1 MTRKLVSYS
10 ILILILWETG
20 CNTVIIRPWTPPYK
34 SRSVHDVRVLLGKT
48 EGDLQIRGEG
58 IISVYDAN
66 DLLIKKGI
74 DIISLNVSRL
84 KAPIRFVS
92 EQSGNGL
99 EYKSLKVRGS
109 IQLVP
114 QNQGPAL
121 VVNVLPLEEY
131 LYAVVPSE
139 VPYTWPHEALKAQA
153 ICARTYAVREILNKK
168 NALYDVEA
176 NTNSQVYGGLEKE
189 HPSTTKAVQDTTG
202 VLAVY
207 EESPIQAFFHSNSG
221 GKTETPEN
229 VWGGKRI
236 PYLPTVASEF
246 DRAGDNFYWK
256 ESVSDDLI
264 RSKFSHLKLGEIQ
277 SIQVLSRTGSGRV
290 DLMELSGSEGSSRIR
305 GKEFRQVLGTPV
317 RSLRFGIQKEGNGYL
332 VKGMGSGH
340 GVGLSQWGSFG
351 MAKENF
357 NYVEILKHYYPGTD
371 LARITR

>member
-1 MTRKLVSYS
+1 MIRKLVLL
-10 ILILILWETG
+10 LILFFILLETG

-34 SRSVHDVRVLLGKT
+34 SRSVHEVRVLLGKT

-74 DIISLNVSRL
+74 DIISLDSSRL
-84 KAPIRFVS
+84 KAPIRFVG
-92 EQSGNGL
+92 ENAGL
-99 EYKSLKVRGS
+99 EHKSLKVRGA
-109 IQLVP
+109 IHLIP
-114 QNQGPAL
+114 QSQGPAL
-121 VVNVLPLEEY
+121 IVNVLPLEEY

-139 VPYTWPHEALKAQA
+139 VPYGWPMEALKAQA

-176 NTNSQVYGGLEKE
+176 TVNSQVYGGIEKE

-202 VLAVY
+202 VLAVF
-207 EESPIQAFFHSNSG
+207 EENPIQAFFHSNSG

-236 PYLPTVASEF
+236 PYLSTVASEF

-256 ESVSDDLI
+256 ETISQELI
-264 RSKFSHLKLGEIQ
+264 NSKFSNLKLGEIQ
-277 SIQVLSRTGSGRV
+277 SIQVLSRTASGRV

-305 GKEFRQVLGTPV
+305 GKEFRQTLGAPV

-351 MAKENF
+351 MAKENY
-357 NYVEILKHYYPGTD
+357 NYVEILRHYYPGTD

>member
-1 MTRKLVSYS
+1 MTRKLVLL
-10 ILILILWETG
+10 LILILVFLETG

-34 SRSVHDVRVLLGKT
+34 SRSVHEVRVLLGKS

-74 DIISLNVSRL
+74 DIISLDSSRL
-84 KAPIRFVS
+84 KAPIRFVGES
-92 EQSGNGL
+92 AGL
-99 EYKSLKVRGS
+99 EYKSIKVRGAL
-109 IQLVP
+109 QLIP
-114 QNQGPAL
+114 QSQGAAL
-121 VVNVLPLEEY
+121 IVNVLPLEEY

-139 VPYTWPHEALKAQA
+139 VPYTWPMEALKAQA

-176 NTNSQVYGGLEKE
+176 TTNSQVYGGIEKE

-202 VLAVY
+202 VMAVF
-207 EESPIQAFFHSNSG
+207 EENPIQAFFHSNSG

-236 PYLPTVASEF
+236 PYLSTVASEF

-256 ESVSDDLI
+256 ETISQELI
-264 RSKFSHLKLGEIQ
+264 NSKFSNLKLGEIQ
-277 SIQVLSRTGSGRV
+277 SIQVLSRTASGRV
-290 DLMELSGSEGSSRIR
+290 DLMEFSGSEGSSRIR
-305 GKEFRQVLGTPV
+305 GKEFRQTLGTPV

-357 NYVEILKHYYPGTD
+357 NYVEILRHYYPGTD

>member
-1 MTRKLVSYS
+1 MTRKLVLL
-10 ILILILWETG
+10 LILSIILLEVG

-34 SRSVHDVRVLLGKT
+34 SRSVHEVRVLLGKA

-74 DIISLNVSRL
+74 DIISLDASRL
-84 KAPIRFVS
+84 KAPIRFTG
-92 EQSGNGL
+92 ENPGL
-99 EYKSLKVRGS
+99 EFKSLKVRGS
-109 IQLVP
+109 IHLIP
-114 QNQGPAL
+114 QGQGPAL

-139 VPYTWPHEALKAQA
+139 VPYSWPMEALKAQA

-176 NTNSQVYGGLEKE
+176 TTNSQVYGGYEKE

-202 VLAVY
+202 VMAVY
-207 EESPIQAFFHSNSG
+207 DETPIQAFFHSNSG

-236 PYLPTVASEF
+236 PYLSTVASEF

-256 ESVSDDLI
+256 ETISGDLVN
-264 RSKFSHLKLGEIQ
+264 SKFSNLKLGEIQ

-290 DLMELSGSEGSSRIR
+290 DLMELSGTEGSSRIR
-305 GKEFRQVLGTPV
+305 GKEFRQALGAPV

-332 VKGMGSGH
+332 LKGMGSGH

-351 MAKENF
+351 MAKENY
-357 NYVEILKHYYPGTD
+357 NYVEILRHYYPGTD

>member
-1 MTRKLVSYS
+1 MTRKLVLYFT
-10 ILILILWETG
+10 LVLVLWEAG

-34 SRSVHDVRVLLGKT
+34 SRSVHEIRVLLGKA

-58 IISVYDAN
+58 ILSVYDAN
-66 DLLIKKGI
+66 ELLIKKGI

-84 KAPIRFVS
+84 KAPIRFAS
-92 EQSGNGL
+92 ETQGL
-99 EYKSLKVRGS
+99 EFKSLKVRGS
-109 IQLVP
+109 ILLIP
-114 QNQGPAL
+114 QNTGPAL

-139 VPYTWPHEALKAQA
+139 VPYGWPQEALKAQA

-168 NALYDVEA
+168 NAFYDVEA

-207 EESPIQAFFHSNSG
+207 EENPIQAFFHSNSG
-221 GKTETPEN
+221 GKTEVPEN

-236 PYLPTVASEF
+236 PYLSTVASEF

-256 ESVSDDLI
+256 DLI
-264 RSKFSHLKLGEIQ
+264 PQETLDSKFSHLKLGEIQ
-277 SIQVLSRTGSGRV
+277 SVQVLSRTGSGRV

-305 GKEFRQVLGTPV
+305 GREFRQTLGSSV
-317 RSLRFGIQKEGNGYL
+317 RSLRFGIQKEGSGYL

-351 MAKENF
+351 MAKENY
-357 NYVEILKHYYPGTD
+357 NYVEILRHYYPGTD

>member
-1 MTRKLVSYS
+1 MTRKLVLFFS
-10 ILILILWETG
+10 LFLILWETG

-34 SRSVHDVRVLLGKT
+34 SRSVHDVRVLIGKA

-58 IISVYDAN
+58 ILSVYDAN

-74 DIISLNVSRL
+74 DLISLDVSRL
-84 KAPIRFVS
+84 KAPIRF
-92 EQSGNGL
+92 SGEGNL
-99 EYKSLKVRGS
+99 LQYKSLKVRGA
-109 IQLVP
+109 IFVLP
-114 QNQGPAL
+114 QGQGPAL
-121 VVNVLPLEEY
+121 IVNSLPLEEY

-139 VPYTWPHEALKAQA
+139 VPYSWPNEALKAQA

-176 NTNSQVYGGLEKE
+176 TTNSQVYGGLEKE

-202 VLAVY
+202 VMAIY
-207 EESPIQAFFHSNSG
+207 EETPIQAFFHSNSG

-229 VWGGKRI
+229 VWGGKKI

-256 ESVSDDLI
+256 ETISQDLI
-264 RSKFSHLKLGEIQ
+264 SSKFPNLKIGEIQ

-290 DLMELSGSEGSSRIR
+290 DLMEFVGNEGSARIR
-305 GKEFRQVLGTPV
+305 GKEFRQALGTPV

-351 MAKENF
+351 MAKENY
-357 NYVEILKHYYPGTD
+357 NYVEILRHYYPGIE